1 MISSFNQDSWYY
13 NYFQGYFVYMQKLFT
28 QSLSQRSNYLFQLE
42 NDKNKGIFRD
52 APQIL
57 LKQGFS

>member
-1 MISSFNQDSWYY
+1 MISSFNQLNAKIIHAKKY
-13 NYFQGYFVYMQKLFT
+13 
-28 QSLSQRSNYLFQLE
+28 NYLFQLE
-42 NDKNKGIFRD
+42 NHKNKVMFRD